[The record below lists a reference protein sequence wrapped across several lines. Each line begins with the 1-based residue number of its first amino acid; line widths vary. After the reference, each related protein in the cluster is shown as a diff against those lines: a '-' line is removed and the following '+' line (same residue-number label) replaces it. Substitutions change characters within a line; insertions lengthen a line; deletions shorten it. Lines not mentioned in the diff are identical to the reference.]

1 MNSAKLIE
9 LLHRCYGADT
19 ACGEWKPTVPAL
31 NQCAVVALAVQDMCG
46 GTILRAPMSDGDGHY
61 YNAINGEHVDM
72 DPEQIAEDRGRAIE
86 ESGMMDNLDPD
97 SPQGRALDIELDEAI
112 EKAKTI
118 YGTEEDYYSIF
129 DDDCDGCC
137 EDCDIAYDCVD
148 CEL

>member
-1 MNSAKLIE
+1 MTETWFDNVKRIIQ
-9 LLHRCYGADT
+9 R
-19 ACGEWKPTVPAL
+19 L
-31 NQCAVVALAVQDMCG
+31 NEA
-46 GTILRAPMSDGDGHY
+46 
-61 YNAINGEHVDM
+61 
-72 DPEQIAEDRGRAIE
+72 
-86 ESGMMDNLDPD
+86 DNLDPD

-137 EDCDIAYDCVD
+137 EDCDIANDCVD